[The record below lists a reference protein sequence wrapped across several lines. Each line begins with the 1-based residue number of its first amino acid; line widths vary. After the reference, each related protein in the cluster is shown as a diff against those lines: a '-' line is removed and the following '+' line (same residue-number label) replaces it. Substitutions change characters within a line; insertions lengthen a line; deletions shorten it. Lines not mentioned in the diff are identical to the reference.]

1 MARGLRDSV
10 EMNGDLRLEGGDM
23 MTRLLFVLGV
33 HLTVMLTSVSTEG
46 GRVAVQV
53 NVSEDSSSSGPLE
66 TLRVTCGVGTT
77 TKLHKIKH
85 RGSYANSLN
94 LKTYV

>member
-23 MTRLLFVLGV
+23 TTRLLFVLGV
-33 HLTVMLTSVSTEG
+33 HLTVTLTSVSTEG
-46 GRVAVQV
+46 GSVAVQV
-53 NVSEDSSSSGPLE
+53 NVSEDPSSSGPLE

-77 TKLHKIKH
+77 RKLHKCKH
-85 RGSYANSLN
+85 RGSYANK
-94 LKTYV
+94 LKY